1 MVDLTLVVGG
11 VLAAAGVTMCLY
23 WWIYWERNF
32 EGELLTEG
40 PYAIV
45 RHPYYSGFIFLALGL
60 AIGMPIMETRLL
72 AVMTL
77 AVISVYVPREEEQL
91 VIHYKQKYK
100 RYMAKVKYRLIPGI
114 Y

>member
-1 MVDLTLVVGG
+1 MVQLSLVIGG
-11 VLAAAGVTMCLY
+11 ILAAAGGAMCLY

-32 EGELLTEG
+32 QGELLTEG

-45 RHPYYSGFIFLALGL
+45 RHPYYSGFIFLALGF

-77 AVISVYVPREEEQL
+77 AVISVYVPKEEEQL
-91 VIHYKQKYK
+91 IIHYKQKYR